1 MENELLLAIKNILKE
16 ELEPIKSDISSIKST
31 LDEHTRILNEHTKKL
46 DEHTRILDEHTRIL
60 DEHTKIL
67 DEHTKILDEHTKKL
81 DEHTQILRALEHS
94 AQVNKAEHDSI
105 MNDIAH
111 IKGEI
116 EGLRKDMTNVELI
129 TASNWADI
137 AKLKSVK

>member
-1 MENELLLAIKNILKE
+1 MEKESLLAIKKMLKE

-46 DEHTRILDEHTRIL
+46 DEHTR
-60 DEHTKIL
+60 
-67 DEHTKILDEHTKKL
+67 ILDEHTKKL

-116 EGLRKDMTNVELI
+116 ENLRKDMTNVELI